1 MPEES
6 PDFRKSVAKAIS
18 RYCKANGISHEDIA
32 RAVGRSKSQV
42 DTWFSRGNFQPRAI
56 RIMHEEFGIPMDIF
70 ETGVYEPEK
79 TPTLREAI
87 DTLSSRVKVL
97 EKRVKALEER
107 EA

>member
-32 RAVGRSKSQV
+32 RAVGCSKSQV

-70 ETGVYEPEK
+70 ETGEYEPEK

-97 EKRVKALEER
+97 EKRVNALEKR